1 MIAVAIRGISVPV
14 CPPLPQ
20 QLLRDVGLH
29 KSQVS
34 VLLSGVLF
42 VTISPEQEM
51 FWVSQKNPY
60 FLSLSFQEE
69 CKYFGDDGGGGCWG

>member
-1 MIAVAIRGISVPV
+1 MIAVDIRGISVPV

-51 FWVSQKNPY
+51 FWLSQKNPY
-60 FLSLSFQEE
+60 FLSLCFQEE
-69 CKYFGDDGGGGCWG
+69 YKYFGDDGGGACWG